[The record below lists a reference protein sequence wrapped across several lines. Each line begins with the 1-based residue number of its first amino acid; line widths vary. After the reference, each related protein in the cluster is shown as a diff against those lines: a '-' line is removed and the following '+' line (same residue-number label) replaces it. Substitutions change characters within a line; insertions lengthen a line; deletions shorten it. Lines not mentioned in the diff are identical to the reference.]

1 MSRSRRCQEPP
12 VVTFERPWEDVA
24 PDWLAPSDESVPVV
38 ELPVVELP
46 VVESV
51 EVDPF
56 VVDDVVDCCDE
67 ADVDAADVVP
77 ELLKAAT

>member
-67 ADVDAADVVP
+67 ADVDAADAVP
-77 ELLKAAT
+77 ESLKAAT